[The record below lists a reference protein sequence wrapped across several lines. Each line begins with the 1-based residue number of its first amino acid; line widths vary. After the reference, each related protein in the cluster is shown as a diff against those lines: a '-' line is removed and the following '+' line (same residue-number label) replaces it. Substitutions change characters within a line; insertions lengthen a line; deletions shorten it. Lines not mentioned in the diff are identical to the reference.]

1 MTTMENGRLMFG
13 WTHTSFHSCCFD
25 SSLDNIWT
33 LANRDGDYH
42 DNCDDSFTRS
52 EIVMI
57 CDHSNDDNVEV
68 DVNHDDD
75 EFIIFVFTPAS
86 ITLVPLANNDSD
98 AD

>member
-1 MTTMENGRLMFG
+1 
-13 WTHTSFHSCCFD
+13 
-25 SSLDNIWT
+25 
-33 LANRDGDYH
+33 
-42 DNCDDSFTRS
+42 
-52 EIVMI
+52 MI
-57 CDHSNDDNVEV
+57 CDHSIEDNVEV